1 MNDDDESD
9 EQSQTRVGQIAKA
22 VRYKLIDD
30 INATLDYTK
39 ITTKR
44 FSIMGKGMVVNNN
57 NNKPFDETA
66 THRFKFLATFNTD
79 ELRSRKQVLES
90 RKKNEN
96 NEGNRSER
104 EFVFQFQDW
113 DEESIMDDETCQTT
127 TEAPTLT
134 ERLSHRLSTMISY
147 VANNLNP
154 NRTITNT
161 TDSMVDSNDV
171 INKCN
176 EGVDDDNRETYIT
189 TRKRD
194 YSIRDAI
201 FGSKEMT

>member
-79 ELRSRKQVLES
+79 ELRSRKQVLEL

-96 NEGNRSER
+96 NEGNRNER